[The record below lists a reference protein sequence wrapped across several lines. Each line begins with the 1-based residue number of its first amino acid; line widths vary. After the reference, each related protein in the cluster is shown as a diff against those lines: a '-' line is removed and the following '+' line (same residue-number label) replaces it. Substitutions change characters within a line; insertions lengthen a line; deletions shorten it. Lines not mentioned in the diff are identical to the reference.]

1 MAKPTKKG
9 KGPRSSSK
17 GPNLDKNALEN
28 LTSTLDKKLG
38 KRKQPPTKAAGDQ
51 HQKRQ
56 RNTDNTAGGKKSG
69 KIDEKTLLEEIKALG
84 GDESDLALIQGID
97 SDDEENVKGSKDSKP
112 ADKGLKDELA
122 AFSKQLGFAEVE
134 MSEASDDEE
143 GEEEEE
149 VEEESEGE
157 EDDLEDIDDE
167 EDDEDEVEAPKETAQ
182 KKGNMVRSVCFRV
195 TFLTTNSNIGLR
207 AQSRLAF
214 RRIAQIAYPD
224 YR

>member
-9 KGPRSSSK
+9 KGPRSSSR
-17 GPNLDKNALEN
+17 GPDLDKNALEN
-28 LTSTLDKKLG
+28 LTSTIDKKLG

-51 HQKRQ
+51 YQKRQ
-56 RNTDNTAGGKKSG
+56 RNTDDTAGNKKSG

-97 SDDEENVKGSKDSKP
+97 SDDEEDAKGSKDSK
-112 ADKGLKDELA
+112 AVDKGLKDELA

-134 MSEASDDEE
+134 MSEASDQDDDEDEE
-143 GEEEEE
+143 EDENED
-149 VEEESEGE
+149 E
-157 EDDLEDIDDE
+157 EDDFEDVDEE
-167 EDDEDEVEAPKETAQ
+167 EDDEDEIEAPKETAQ
-182 KKGNMVRSVCFRV
+182 KKGNMVGSICLRV

-214 RRIAQIAYPD
+214 RRIAQIACPD
-224 YR
+224 Y